1 MVLKSMILINV
12 FIVSF
17 IKVIICLYVDDI
29 LIFGTDYDSIVNTK
43 NFLSS
48 NFDTKDLGVVDVVL
62 DIRIIINNGV
72 LILT

>member
-1 MVLKSMILINV
+1 MIMINV

-29 LIFGTDYDSIVNTK
+29 SIFGTNYDSIVNTK

-48 NFDTKDLGVVDVVL
+48 NFDMKDLGVADVIL
-62 DIRIIINNGV
+62 DIRIIRNNGG

>member
-1 MVLKSMILINV
+1 V

-29 LIFGTDYDSIVNTK
+29 SIFGTNYDSIVNAK

-48 NFDTKDLGVVDVVL
+48 NFDMKDLGVDVIL
-62 DIRIIINNGV
+62 DIRIIRNNGS
-72 LILT
+72 LIFT